1 MTTKQLKTGAPASA
15 TRRSFLK
22 TSAAVGGGL
31 TIGFN
36 LPAFGQGDK
45 PAAEVNAWVQV
56 RADDTVIIKYAR
68 AEMGQGSMTSAPQLV
83 ADELDLHDAVHDA
96 DLVVTGEGYLDE
108 QSFEGK
114 VIGGVQA
121 MCEAVGTPV
130 AARRERRSSR
140 TTSRVVSSTRASPLA
155 ASGTPV
161 TNTVGVSPCSQ
172 PMARSIDCSTVPWGT
187 ISPPIL
193 ENRERRPS
201 I

>member
-83 ADELDLHDAVHDA
+83 AEELEA
-96 DLVVTGEGYLDE
+96 DW
-108 QSFEGK
+108 K
-114 VIGGVQA
+114 I
-121 MCEAVGTPV
+121 
-130 AARRERRSSR
+130 
-140 TTSRVVSSTRASPLA
+140 SPLA
-155 ASGTPV
+155 YT
-161 TNTVGVSPCSQ
+161 VSPTG
-172 PMARSIDCSTVPWGT
+172 PGGPTGVNDR
-187 ISPPIL
+187 
-193 ENRERRPS
+193 
-201 I
+201 